1 MSEAGH
7 SIREQLDALEK
18 RFGRGETFDIGTRRL
33 ILDGVVPLRVA
44 MGCRV
49 LKGET
54 RETYEKA
61 FRRLVEMEKEFGAE
75 IDSGR
80 VGS

>member
-1 MSEAGH
+1 MNEADH
-7 SIREQLDALEK
+7 SIRAQLDALDK
-18 RFGRGETFDIGTRRL
+18 RFGRGQTFDIGTRRL

-44 MGCRV
+44 MGCRL

-75 IDSGR
+75 IDGGR
-80 VGS
+80 IG